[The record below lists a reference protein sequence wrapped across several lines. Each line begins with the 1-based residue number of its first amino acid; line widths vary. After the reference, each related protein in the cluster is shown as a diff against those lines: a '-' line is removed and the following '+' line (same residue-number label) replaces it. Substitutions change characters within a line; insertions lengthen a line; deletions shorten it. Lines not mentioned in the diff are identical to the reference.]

1 MKLRLEKKKA
11 WTEITLLQVEAYRRK
26 AETGVR
32 LVKEEGLYIDNASPN
47 I

>member
-1 MKLRLEKKKA
+1 MKLRLEKKA
-11 WTEITLLQVEAYRRK
+11 WTKIILLQVEAYGQK

-32 LVKEEGLYIDNASPN
+32 LVKEKGIYIDNASPN